1 MGKAALKIANFL
13 TGGMAMA
20 MHGSKRHA
28 LQWYRGFTLI
38 ELLVVIAIIAILAAI
53 LFPVFSRAR
62 EKARQ
67 VTCLS
72 NCRQI
77 GTAVSMYT
85 QDYDGNFVPAQL
97 PPTGPNYS
105 WPTMIYPYVKNDQLF
120 VCPSGERS
128 PTTISYTSRYGAATC
143 PTPYVGV
150 TVDDPNLF
158 GGMCGDGT
166 TYSLGCVVH
175 ALSYG
180 RNVIRNIA
188 TAWRTPGFYDGNKSG
203 FVRTGTTIGVHEAEV
218 ADPAGSIHIVDA
230 WTRQAGTGFPGN
242 SIRGLTE
249 EIRTDRW
256 PDCTASKA
264 ANRHIEGFNAIFGD
278 GHAKWRKYGT
288 TNVCEWS
295 IQDDCQGVGLQ

>member
-1 MGKAALKIANFL
+1 
-13 TGGMAMA
+13 
-20 MHGSKRHA
+20 
-28 LQWYRGFTLI
+28 
-38 ELLVVIAIIAILAAI
+38 
-53 LFPVFSRAR
+53 
-62 EKARQ
+62 
-67 VTCLS
+67 
-72 NCRQI
+72 
-77 GTAVSMYT
+77 
-85 QDYDGNFVPAQL
+85 
-97 PPTGPNYS
+97 
-105 WPTMIYPYVKNDQLF
+105 
-120 VCPSGERS
+120 
-128 PTTISYTSRYGAATC
+128 
-143 PTPYVGV
+143 
-150 TVDDPNLF
+150 
-158 GGMCGDGT
+158 MCGDGT

-188 TAWRTPGFYDGNKSG
+188 TAWRTPNFYDGNKSG

-242 SIRGLTE
+242 SLRGLTE